1 MTLIRG
7 MPYQRRSPGGRRKKI
22 TWLVDVI
29 SDVDSDVSDIEEEE
43 KSKEEP
49 RSQDWALQ
57 VEKEEKDLLK
67 AIERGR
73 RKVVITREWQELMA
87 WREGW
92 VCGDLPAQS
101 DLD

>member
-57 VEKEEKDLLK
+57 VKGEEKDFLRVM
-67 AIERGR
+67 EECR
-73 RKVVITREWQELMA
+73 RKVATTRELQELEPRTVRTVERMP
-87 WREGW
+87 RK
-92 VCGDLPAQS
+92 LN
-101 DLD
+101 